1 MPPKIMS
8 LMDRR
13 ADYSWPKT
21 SLANLSVVLDKG
33 TVSRDED
40 VGITV
45 GFRVVGGLRE
55 SLTPNVWMMAWEDND
70 KLVRL
75 MMETSV
81 SAGRRKIATT
91 GKEVRR
97 ARFYWSRD
105 PDLPFRIWMAVV
117 HEDGGAPI
125 IPVSAEDGRSKF
137 LDVTKR
143 FTVPAK
149 ELGPGKHPVAA
160 DVRIGWGR
168 RTYIEKGK
176 ASAKSKPVEVTIV

>member
-1 MPPKIMS
+1 MS

-13 ADYSWPKT
+13 GEYSWPKT
-21 SLANLSVVLDKG
+21 ALADVSIILDKG
-33 TVSRDED
+33 VVSLEDD
-40 VGITV
+40 VGMTV

-55 SLTPNVWMMAWEDND
+55 SFAPGVWTMSWEDND

-81 SAGRRKIATT
+81 SAGKRLAAT

-97 ARFYWSRD
+97 ARFYWRRD
-105 PDLPFRIWMAVV
+105 PDLPYRIWAAVV

-125 IPVSAEDGRSKF
+125 IPVSVEDARSKF
-137 LDVTKR
+137 LDVVKR
-143 FTVPAK
+143 FEVPAK
-149 ELGPGKHPVAA
+149 SLGRGTHRLVASVNVA
-160 DVRIGWGR
+160 WGR

-176 ASAKSKPVEVTIV
+176 ASGRSKPVEVKVQ

>member
-1 MPPKIMS
+1 MS

-13 ADYSWPKT
+13 GEYSWPRT
-21 SLANLSVVLDKG
+21 ALADISIILDKG
-33 TVSRDED
+33 VVSLDED
-40 VGITV
+40 IGITV

-55 SLTPNVWMMAWEDND
+55 SLAPNVWTMAWEDND

-75 MMETSV
+75 MMDTTV
-81 SAGRRKIATT
+81 SAGKRLATT

-105 PDLPFRIWMAVV
+105 PDLPYRIWAAVV

-125 IPVSAEDGRSKF
+125 IPVSVEDARSKF

-143 FTVPAK
+143 FDVPARS
-149 ELGPGKHPVAA
+149 LGRGTHRLVASVNVA
-160 DVRIGWGR
+160 WGR

-176 ASAKSKPVEVTIV
+176 ASGRSKPVEVKVE

>member
-1 MPPKIMS
+1 MS

-13 ADYSWPKT
+13 GDYSWPRT
-21 SLANLSVVLDKG
+21 SLADVRIILDKG
-33 TVSRDED
+33 AVSLDEK
-40 VGITV
+40 VGMTV

-55 SLTPNVWMMAWEDND
+55 SLTPNVWTMAWEDND

-75 MMETSV
+75 MMDTTV
-81 SAGRRKIATT
+81 SAGKRLATT

-105 PDLPFRIWMAVV
+105 PDLPYRIWAAIV

-125 IPVSAEDGRSKF
+125 IPLSVEDARSKF

-143 FTVPAK
+143 FEVPAK
-149 ELGPGKHPVAA
+149 SLGRGTHRIVANVNIA
-160 DVRIGWGR
+160 WGR
-168 RTYIEKGK
+168 RTYLEKGK
-176 ASAKSKPVEVTIV
+176 TSAKSKTVEVTVG

>member
-1 MPPKIMS
+1 MS

-13 ADYSWPKT
+13 GDYSWPKT
-21 SLANLSVVLDKG
+21 SVADLSVVLDKG
-33 TVSRDED
+33 AVSQDED
-40 VGITV
+40 IGVTV

-81 SAGRRKIATT
+81 SAGRKKLATT

-105 PDLPFRIWMAVV
+105 PDLPYRIWTAIV

-125 IPVSAEDGRSKF
+125 IPVSAEDARSKF
-137 LDVTKR
+137 MDVTKR
-143 FTVPAK
+143 FTIPAK
-149 ELGPGKHPVAA
+149 SLGAGRHAIGA
-160 DVRIGWGR
+160 DVRIEWGR

-176 ASAKSKPVEVTIV
+176 ASARSKPVEVTVR

>member
-1 MPPKIMS
+1 MS
-8 LMDRR
+8 LLDRR
-13 ADYSWPKT
+13 GEYSWPKT
-21 SLANLSVVLDKG
+21 ALADVSIILDKG
-33 TVSRDED
+33 AVSLDED
-40 VGITV
+40 IGITV

-55 SLTPNVWMMAWEDND
+55 SLAPNVWTMAWEDND

-75 MMETSV
+75 MMDTTV
-81 SAGRRKIATT
+81 SSGKRLATT

-105 PDLPFRIWMAVV
+105 PDLPYRIWAAIV

-125 IPVSAEDGRSKF
+125 IPVSAEDARSKF

-143 FTVPAK
+143 FDAPAK
-149 ELGPGKHPVAA
+149 SLGRGTHRLVASVNVA
-160 DVRIGWGR
+160 WGR

-176 ASAKSKPVEVTIV
+176 VSGKSKPVEVRIE

>member
-1 MPPKIMS
+1 MS

-13 ADYSWPKT
+13 GEYSWPKT
-21 SLANLSVVLDKG
+21 SLADLSVILDKG
-33 TVSRDED
+33 AVSLEED

-55 SLTPNVWMMAWEDND
+55 SLTPNVWTMAWEDND

-75 MMETSV
+75 MMETTV
-81 SAGRRKIATT
+81 SAGKRLAST

-105 PDLPFRIWMAVV
+105 PDLPYRIWAAIVD
-117 HEDGGAPI
+117 EEGGAPI
-125 IPVSAEDGRSKF
+125 IPASVEDARSKF

-143 FTVPAK
+143 FDVPAK
-149 ELGPGKHPVAA
+149 SLGRGTHRLVASVNVA
-160 DVRIGWGR
+160 WGR
-168 RTYIEKGK
+168 RTYIEKGRV
-176 ASAKSKPVEVTIV
+176 SGRSKPVEVRIE

>member
-1 MPPKIMS
+1 MS

-13 ADYSWPKT
+13 GEHTWPKT
-21 SLANLSVVLDKG
+21 ALADVSLVLDKG
-33 TVSRDED
+33 VVSLED
-40 VGITV
+40 NVGLTV

-55 SLTPNVWMMAWEDND
+55 SFTPNVWTMSWEDND

-75 MMETSV
+75 MMESTV
-81 SAGRRKIATT
+81 SAGKRLATT

-105 PDLPFRIWMAVV
+105 PDLPYRVWAAIV

-125 IPVSAEDGRSKF
+125 IPVSVEDARSKLF
-137 LDVTKR
+137 DVVKR
-143 FTVPAK
+143 FDVPAK
-149 ELGPGKHPVAA
+149 SLGKGTRRLVASVSVA
-160 DVRIGWGR
+160 WGR

-176 ASAKSKPVEVTIV
+176 TSGKSKAVEVKIE

>member
-1 MPPKIMS
+1 MS

-13 ADYSWPKT
+13 GENSWPKT
-21 SLANLSVVLDKG
+21 ALADLSIILDKG
-33 TVSRDED
+33 VVSMDGD

-55 SLTPNVWMMAWEDND
+55 SLDPSVWTMAWEDND

-75 MMETSV
+75 MMDTTV
-81 SAGRRKIATT
+81 SAGKRLATT

-105 PDLPFRIWMAVV
+105 PDLPHRIWAAIV
-117 HEDGGAPI
+117 HEDGGAPM
-125 IPVSAEDGRSKF
+125 IPVSVEDARSKF

-143 FTVPAK
+143 FDVPARS
-149 ELGPGKHPVAA
+149 LGRGKHRLVASVNVA
-160 DVRIGWGR
+160 WGR
-168 RTYIEKGK
+168 RTYLEKGK
-176 ASAKSKPVEVTIV
+176 AAGRSKPVEVKIE